1 MTTETSEEYAIDPP
15 TAPQPGV
22 SGGLLLVLLLA
33 STLGMM
39 AGAIVMPVL
48 ELIRNE
54 FGISVTAVGFVAT
67 AHCALIAVTSPL
79 VGRAIDRWG
88 VRIPL
93 GAGLVLYGAA
103 GGAGLVTSS
112 FPALIITRMLLG
124 VGAAAVFSG
133 TTVALLAAGSGARQ
147 DRIMGWRTAAV
158 TASGVI
164 WPMLAGLLGGI
175 SWHATFAIYLV
186 GIPFG
191 VATLLLMPNERKRL
205 SGHTPLSAFDLLR
218 RYPTLLGW
226 NALMACI
233 GLMMFSLVVFVPQR
247 LAQIG
252 IHQPV
257 FSSLFMAL
265 LSLASS
271 LIGLGYGRIRARAG
285 FDAVLRTGVACWVG
299 TFLLLGVSSHPVPI
313 FAAAALFGIGYGL
326 LLPAVTVLIG
336 ETPPVSQRGQAT
348 SLSGTAAFVGQF
360 FSSLIFGPV
369 MGATSITAGYLLAAG
384 IVTAIMI
391 ILLRSRIR
399 DPRPKPV
406 AVVGR

>member
-1 MTTETSEEYAIDPP
+1 
-15 TAPQPGV
+15 
-22 SGGLLLVLLLA
+22 
-33 STLGMM
+33 
-39 AGAIVMPVL
+39 
-48 ELIRNE
+48 
-54 FGISVTAVGFVAT
+54 
-67 AHCALIAVTSPL
+67 
-79 VGRAIDRWG
+79 
-88 VRIPL
+88 
-93 GAGLVLYGAA
+93 
-103 GGAGLVTSS
+103 
-112 FPALIITRMLLG
+112 
-124 VGAAAVFSG
+124 
-133 TTVALLAAGSGARQ
+133 
-147 DRIMGWRTAAV
+147 V

-175 SWHATFAIYLV
+175 SWHATFGIYLV
-186 GIPFG
+186 GIPLG

-252 IHQPV
+252 IHEPV

-285 FDAVLRTGVACWVG
+285 FDAVLRTGVACWLG

-336 ETPPVSQRGQAT
+336 ETPPASQRGQAT

-399 DPRPKPV
+399 DPRPKP
-406 AVVGR
+406 AAVGR